1 MFANSLPP
9 DIPEGMFRH
18 GRPLDP
24 EFDSAERLFYRFEG
38 EYALGASLRGL
49 QVRSPDFSVNR
60 EKHGGLAAYVLIPNW
75 LDLGIAA
82 FTVSSIPGPATSE
95 GEVTFSWRVEHV
107 PEENNYHHSEI
118 HTFKSGVK
126 CTRSAQVSDTI
137 KKGFRQALA
146 EKMEVIKICRKQAS

>member
-1 MFANSLPP
+1 
-9 DIPEGMFRH
+9 MFRH